1 MSILFHS
8 TKKLEHQVD
17 AFFDAV
23 SEGMI
28 VFCAGV
34 NDYLAQDVTRF
45 EQHLTDINRLERD
58 ADRLRRDIETSL
70 YSHSLIPEHRGDVLG
85 LLESIDDVIDVAKE
99 TLHQF
104 DVERPFIPET
114 FNSAFSELT
123 AKATQAAEMIVISA
137 RAFFRDINAVKDH
150 LHKVFFF
157 EKEADAIADR
167 LKRRVFESN
176 ELELAQKMH
185 LRYFALHI
193 DTIADEAE
201 DAADRLTISAIK
213 RMV

>member
-1 MSILFHS
+1 MSILFQS
-8 TKKLEHQVD
+8 TKKLENHVD
-17 AFFDAV
+17 AFLDAV

-28 VFCAGV
+28 VFCEGV
-34 NDYLAQDVTRF
+34 KDYLAQDLVRF
-45 EQHLTDINRLERD
+45 EQHLADIARLEKD

-85 LLESIDDVIDVAKE
+85 LLETIDDVIDVAKE
-99 TLHQF
+99 TMNQF
-104 DVERPFIPET
+104 DVERPFIPEE
-114 FNSAFSELT
+114 FNAGFVELT
-123 AKATQAAEMIVISA
+123 EKATQAAEMMVKSA
-137 RAFFRDINAVKDH
+137 RAFFREISAVKDS

-167 LKRRVFESN
+167 LKRQVFESDD
-176 ELELAQKMH
+176 LELAQKMH

-201 DAADRLTISAIK
+201 NAADRLTISAIK
-213 RMV
+213 RTV

>member
-8 TKKLEHQVD
+8 TKRLEGQVD
-17 AFFDAV
+17 AFLDAV

-28 VFCAGV
+28 VFGAGV
-34 NDYLAQDVTRF
+34 NDYLTQDLTRF
-45 EQHLTDINRLERD
+45 EQHLSDINRLERD

-104 DVERPFIPET
+104 DVERPFIPDT
-114 FNSAFSELT
+114 FNSAFAELT
-123 AKATQAAEMIVISA
+123 AKATQAAEMIVVSA
-137 RAFFRDINAVKDH
+137 RAFFRDINAVKDN

-157 EKEADAIADR
+157 EKEADAISDR

-176 ELELAQKMH
+176 DLDLAQKMH

-213 RMV
+213 RTV